1 MSLLSLPASLPAY
14 YLEPS
19 DYLGTTS
26 LLRRVH
32 VAGVRWI
39 AHRSKTVNG
48 GGVVKDDGAGVI
60 RLQEANPRAHAR
72 LIKARYSYDKAYLRL
87 WGAG

>member
-1 MSLLSLPASLPAY
+1 MSLPASLPAY

-19 DYLGTTS
+19 DYLATTS

-48 GGVVKDDGAGVI
+48 GGVVKDDGVTGI
-60 RLQEANPRAHAR
+60 RHQEAKPRAHAR
-72 LIKARYSYDKAYLRL
+72 LIKARYRYDKAYLRL